1 MKLQQKTQ
9 VLIVDDQPTNI
20 KVLSDLL
27 IEYGFEVLVATSGEK
42 ALQRLQRVL
51 PDIILLDILM
61 PGIDG
66 FETCRRLKTTKATND
81 IPVIF
86 MSALSDGLDKVKGL
100 NLGAVDYVTKPLQ
113 HEEIIARVNVHLK
126 LRSLTKQLEEQNALL
141 REEVR
146 SRQLAESALRAEK
159 EKFAKAFWSSPG
171 AMAIASLAEDRL
183 IEVNCSFCNMM
194 GYVPEE
200 AMGKTAESLNFWVNE
215 DERLCFLRALQTSGS
230 VYKQKCQF
238 RTKSGEIRFVLV
250 SAETIQI
257 GDIACILSI
266 AHDITEQKQAEE
278 ALQTSHNMLRS
289 LIDSTSDVVFVKD
302 EQGRYV
308 VANSTVSRW
317 LSKSMEEIIGQNDRV
332 FFPEN
337 IAREIMADDKEVMT
351 TGESLTYEQLIPHQ
365 GIMRTLLTTKS
376 PWRDSQGNIIGV
388 VGIARDISDRTLAE
402 EKLKKSEANLANAQ
416 RVAHVGSWEFN
427 IVTGEISWSKEK
439 FRIFGLD
446 PDQPVPTYPQIV
458 EMIYPDDRD
467 RFQQI
472 VQRAIA
478 QAIPYKTEL
487 RILRPDG
494 EIRYID
500 LRAEVVLNKA
510 GQPIQLLGI
519 VMDITQRQQAEVA
532 LAASERQYRNLV
544 ETSQDMIF
552 SVDASGCFTF
562 VNSAVK
568 QIYGYEPI
576 EMIGRPFA
584 DFLTAEQIVKD
595 LPVHQKL
602 MQGASIFQHEATHLA
617 KDNRRIHLLFN
628 AMALRDEQGNIVGT
642 TGTGSDITELK
653 QKQEALYR
661 REQEFRALVENS
673 PDVIARFD
681 RQLRHIYVN
690 PAAELAT
697 GISTA
702 AFIGKSHR
710 ELGMAPEFA
719 TLWEDALQMLFATG
733 KEQRIEFDFPSPRGC
748 KFYQVRIV
756 PEFNGDGSI
765 SFALAV
771 ARDISD
777 LKQAEQQLRESE
789 ERFRAT
795 FEQAP
800 IGICY
805 GSLDQQFMQINQTF
819 YDIVGYTY
827 EEMLEQ
833 TWLDITY
840 PEDLDVELEL
850 IRRVWA
856 KEMDSYTMEKRYIR
870 KDGSIV
876 WVNLIGTLV
885 RSPAGE
891 PKYTIAV
898 AEDISQRKLAQAA
911 LQQALEA
918 AEVANR
924 VKSTFLANMSHEL
937 RTPLNAILGFSQLI
951 NNSPKLAPKHK
962 EYLDIISRSGEHL
975 LALINQV
982 LDLSKIEA
990 GRTTLNEASFNID
1003 NLLNN
1008 LSDMF
1013 RLKAN
1018 NKGLQLIFERSPE
1031 VPQYI
1036 ETDELKLRQVL
1047 INLLSNAIKFTQE
1060 GSVCLKVKIS
1070 DNNHYQLPITHYPLQ
1085 LEISDTGCG
1094 IDADELETIFEAF
1107 VQTKTGKKAQ
1117 EGTGLGLAISRK
1129 FVELMGGKITVS
1141 SQLGKGST
1149 FKFEIKVKLGEG
1161 EDMVLKQPPRRIF
1174 ALQPH
1179 QQSYR
1184 ILIVDDSREN
1194 RQLLFELLFPLGFE
1208 IRGVSNGIEAIEVW
1222 ESWQPHLI
1230 WMDLR
1235 MPIMDG
1241 YEATKEIR
1249 ARENLSSKIPI
1260 PRLLPGNELI
1270 LSQQPGNEL
1279 ILSQQPGNE
1288 LILSQQPGN
1297 ELILSQQPGN
1307 ESKSQATAI
1316 IALSASSSEDERA
1329 IAIQIGCNDYLRKP
1343 VRQTDIFEAMNKY
1356 IGVQFVYEEP
1366 INQHRA
1372 TKNEVLALTRQELA
1386 VLPDNW
1392 VACFYQATIENDFEV
1407 MLTLIDQIRADW
1419 EPLAKALTTLTQN
1432 FQFEALITLTEPQK
1446 CENENMLI

>member
-66 FETCRRLKTTKATND
+66 FETCRRLKATKATND

-86 MSALSDGLDKVKGL
+86 MSALDQGVDKVKGL

-113 HEEIIARVNVHLK
+113 HEEIIARLNVHLK
-126 LRSLTKQLEEQNALL
+126 LRYLTKQLKEQNALL
-141 REEVR
+141 LQEVR
-146 SRQLAESALRAEK
+146 SRKVAESALRLSEA
-159 EKFAKAFWSSPG
+159 KFAKAFWSSPSP
-171 AMAIASLAEDRL
+171 MTIASLAEECL
-183 IEVNCSFCNMM
+183 IEVNHSFCSMM
-194 GYVPEE
+194 GYTPEE
-200 AMGKTAESLNFWVNE
+200 VLGKTAESLNFWVNQE
-215 DERLCFLRALQTSGS
+215 ERLCFLSALQTSGS

-238 RTKSGEIRFVLV
+238 RTKSGEIRLVLV
-250 SAETIQI
+250 SAEAIQI
-257 GDIACILSI
+257 GDIPCILSI
-266 AHDITEQKQAEE
+266 AHDITQQNQAEK
-278 ALQTSHNMLRS
+278 ALQRSNNMLRS

-302 EQGRYV
+302 EQGRYM

-317 LSKSMEEIIGQNDRV
+317 FSKSMEEIIGQDDTA

-337 IAREIMADDKEVMT
+337 VARQIMADDKKVMT
-351 TGESLTYEQLIPHQ
+351 MGESLTYEELVPQQ

-376 PWRDSQGNIIGV
+376 PWRDPQGHIIGV
-388 VGIARDISDRTLAE
+388 VGISRDISDRKLAE
-402 EKLKKSEANLANAQ
+402 QKLKKSEANLAHAQ

-427 IVTGEISWSKEK
+427 ILTGEISWSEEK

-446 PDQPVPTYPQIV
+446 PNQPEPTYPQIV
-458 EMIYPDDRD
+458 EMIYPDDRAT
-467 RFQQI
+467 FEEI
-472 VQRAIA
+472 IQRAIA
-478 QAIPYKTEL
+478 EGIPYEIEL
-487 RILRPDG
+487 RIVRPDG

-500 LRAEVVLNKA
+500 MRAEVVLNEA
-510 GQPIQLLGI
+510 GMAIQLLGI
-519 VMDITQRQQAEVA
+519 VMDITQRKKAEVA
-532 LAASERQYRNLV
+532 LAGSERKYRNLV
-544 ETSQDMIF
+544 ETSQDLIF

-568 QIYGYEPI
+568 QIYGYEPS

-595 LPVHQKL
+595 AAVHQKL
-602 MQGASIFQHEATHLA
+602 MKGESIFQYETTHIA
-617 KDNRRIHLLFN
+617 KDNKPIHLLFN
-628 AMALRDEQGNIVGT
+628 AMPLRDEQGNIVGR
-642 TGTGSDITELK
+642 TGTASHITELK

-661 REQEFRALVENS
+661 REQEFKALVENS

-681 RQLRHIYVN
+681 RQLRHVYVN

-697 GISTA
+697 GISPE

-710 ELGMAPEFA
+710 ELGMPLEFA
-719 TLWEDALQMLFATG
+719 KLWEDALQMLFARK
-733 KEQRIEFDFPSPRGC
+733 KEQRIEFDFPSPLGC

-756 PEFNGDGSI
+756 PEFNCDDSI
-765 SFALAV
+765 EFALAV
-771 ARDISD
+771 ARDFSD
-777 LKQAEQQLRESE
+777 IKQAEQELRESE

-800 IGICY
+800 IGICHS
-805 GSLDQQFMQINQTF
+805 SLDGEFVRINQTF
-819 YDIVGYTY
+819 YDIVGYSY
-827 EEMLEQ
+827 EEMSQ
-833 TWLDITY
+833 RTWEDITY

-850 IRRVWA
+850 VRRVWE

-870 KDGSIV
+870 KDGSII
-876 WVNLIGTLV
+876 WVNMIGTLV
-885 RSPAGE
+885 RSPDGE
-891 PKYTIAV
+891 PKYAIAV
-898 AEDISQRKLAQAA
+898 AEDINERKLAQAA

-951 NNSPKLAPKHK
+951 NNSPNLAPEHK
-962 EYLDIISRSGEHL
+962 KYLGIIIRSGEHL

-990 GRTTLNEASFNID
+990 GRTTLNENSFNLYD
-1003 NLLNN
+1003 LLNG

-1036 ETDELKLRQVL
+1036 ETDELKLSQVL

-1060 GSVCLKVKIS
+1060 GSVCLKVKTP
-1070 DNNHYQLPITHYPLQ
+1070 DNTQYPRSQTLPPSFPCSARERHYQAQPPSFPCSARERHYRLQ
-1085 LEISDTGCG
+1085 FEIADTGCG
-1094 IDADELETIFEAF
+1094 ISPDELETIFEPF
-1107 VQTKTGKKAQ
+1107 VQTQTGKKAQ

-1141 SQLGKGST
+1141 SQVGKGST
-1149 FKFEIKVKLGEG
+1149 FKFEIKVNLVER
-1161 EDMVLKQPPRRIF
+1161 EYLELKQPPRRIF
-1174 ALQPH
+1174 ALQPN
-1179 QQSYR
+1179 QQKYR
-1184 ILIVDDSREN
+1184 ILIVDDSPEN
-1194 RQLLFELLFPLGFE
+1194 RQLLFELLSTFGFD
-1208 IRGVSNGIEAIEVW
+1208 IREASNGIEAIEVW

-1230 WMDLR
+1230 WMDLL
-1235 MPIMDG
+1235 MPLMDG

-1249 ARENLSSKIPI
+1249 ARENSPSEICI
-1260 PRLLPGNELI
+1260 PRQESGNE
-1270 LSQQPGNEL
+1270 S
-1279 ILSQQPGNE
+1279 
-1288 LILSQQPGN
+1288 
-1297 ELILSQQPGN
+1297 SQQPGN
-1307 ESKSQATAI
+1307 ESKQPGNESKATAI
-1316 IALSASSSEDERA
+1316 IALTASSSAAERE
-1329 IAIQIGCNDYLRKP
+1329 IAIQIGCNDYLSKP
-1343 VRQTDIFEAMNKY
+1343 FRQTEIFEAMNKY
-1356 IGVQFVYEEP
+1356 IGVQFVDEEP
-1366 INQHRA
+1366 THKQDA
-1372 TKNEVLALTRQELA
+1372 TKNELLALTREDIA
-1386 VLPDNW
+1386 VLPDDW
-1392 VACFYQATIENDFEV
+1392 LVSFYQATIESDFDV
-1407 MLTLIDQIRADW
+1407 MLALIYQIPSDCQI
-1419 EPLAKALTTLTQN
+1419 LANALANLTHN
-1432 FQFEALITLTEPQK
+1432 FQFEELLTLTSPHK
-1446 CENENMLI
+1446 GKN